1 MNPKK
6 IQSLDRLFVLAA
18 LLMASCSGP
27 NSPKT
32 PEERL
37 QELLNQRNA
46 LDAEI
51 EQLRQKVGN
60 SADSQKVLVKALAVQ
75 PRPFEVVTDLQGV
88 VVSDE
93 MVDLRPELG
102 GRILRIHVKEGDEVQ
117 VGQKLVTLD
126 GEQVR
131 RAIEEAEKALELART
146 TYERQQALWDQK
158 IGSEI
163 QYLQAKNQ
171 KEQLELRLE
180 TLRNQ
185 LEKFVLTAPVR
196 GTVDRLFMHVGDVA
210 APQAP
215 ILRIVNNSHVK
226 VEADVPERYVGAFN
240 KKSPV
245 RLHFPAIGLSMEGI
259 FRSIGQSIDPNNRT
273 FLVVIEPQGPEKS
286 RLLPNMLARVE
297 VVLQARPQAL
307 VVPTQA
313 IAFEDKGTYL
323 WVCRQGKAFKVPVT
337 VGATRGGESEIIS
350 GLQAGDLVVTEGYRN
365 LRSGDPVQLVP

>member
-1 MNPKK
+1 
-6 IQSLDRLFVLAA
+6 
-18 LLMASCSGP
+18 
-27 NSPKT
+27 
-32 PEERL
+32 
-37 QELLNQRNA
+37 
-46 LDAEI
+46 
-51 EQLRQKVGN
+51 
-60 SADSQKVLVKALAVQ
+60 
-75 PRPFEVVTDLQGV
+75 FEVVTDLQGV